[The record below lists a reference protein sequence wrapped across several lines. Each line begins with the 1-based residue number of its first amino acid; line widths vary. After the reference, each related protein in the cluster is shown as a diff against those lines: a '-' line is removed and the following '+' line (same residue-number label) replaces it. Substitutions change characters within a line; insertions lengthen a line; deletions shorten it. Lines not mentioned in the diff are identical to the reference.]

1 MKRRHGID
9 QADSELIRWVGQA
22 LREPGVP
29 RQAEFGREPRT
40 NVCAYWID
48 PSDATRFVR
57 VAADGTK
64 TIGRL
69 VKA

>member
-9 QADSELIRWVGQA
+9 QTDSELIRRVGQV

-29 RQAEFGREPRT
+29 REAEFGREPRT

-48 PSDATRFVR
+48 PSDVTRFVR
-57 VAADGTK
+57 VSACGTK

-69 VKA
+69 FKA